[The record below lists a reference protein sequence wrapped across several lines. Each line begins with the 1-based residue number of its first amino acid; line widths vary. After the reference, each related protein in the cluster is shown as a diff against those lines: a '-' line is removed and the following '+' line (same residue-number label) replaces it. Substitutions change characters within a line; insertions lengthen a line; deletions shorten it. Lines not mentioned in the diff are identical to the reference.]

1 MSGVERSFRSPLTL
15 LEQWRDRVDAARLRE
30 VVITGYTVDLGFLEK
45 FAIPTARA
53 LGARIT
59 ILGDAVQAV
68 HDPVDVRRAGVAY
81 QHGHA
86 ACQRAFHPKLVVL
99 LGDEDVWLAIGSGN
113 PTLSGWGYNR
123 ELWAV
128 ARGSRQQGPQLI
140 ADVADWLHDLPE
152 VVRMATWI
160 AATLRQ
166 VAERIRPATLDGQW
180 SQVRAH
186 GNLRRPLL
194 EQVPTEPVRALHLS
208 APFYDPPAR
217 AVTDLVRRTKPESV
231 RVAVQPGVGIF
242 DGAAL
247 VRATENVVDR
257 EFAVLVGGPVRHG
270 KLIEWCTADGAI
282 AGLTGSAN
290 VTTSALLLS
299 TVGGGNCELVVLA
312 PQDGSLFPP
321 GDRQPGS
328 AVGKLV
334 SSSPT
339 SPADTGRPGPVL
351 LGCALADGALLVE
364 LAAPM
369 TAPVLVETSPSAVP
383 GTWLG
388 VGTVPVGQ
396 AAARFLVPELTGGA
410 VRAVVEV
417 DSVRHESAVVFVTDT
432 SRCRPRKD
440 AANEPR
446 LPRSYD
452 PVDLFTDPVIAQRF
466 SADLERLTVQVGAAA
481 RNVPHTTGK
490 RVDVPV
496 GSSDRWADFLED
508 CDRLLGP
515 DLSRLVFP
523 RNEVAETDTSIVWSI
538 DDADQGEV
546 ADGEDESVLDDVTQ
560 EEAAAGRPAVSA
572 VPPDERNRYRRF
584 AARWVA
590 AVAPPA
596 RPQDGSTPP
605 PMPLRMTITA
615 LYLTLLA
622 AGVWQDEETWRK
634 DLRRLA
640 GALVPDDQTLD
651 ELPPEAFHR
660 LYSLLAVAMATL
672 RQDAQLYG
680 GRAED
685 AVATAAWRDTAEW
698 VAEADPKL
706 AEDLLLPAT
715 QPYARVVSSAALWD
729 TITLARQSRHDPYA
743 AARMALAEAGVPV
756 ECLDGVWHVEGEH
769 RNAYRTAALVA
780 TALQRVADQVVAVA
794 RAPDRAVLIAAAG
807 HTMALADSRMAVW
820 RLYEL
825 SSTRTPTSL
834 TAGHPGPPPG
844 ARTRPL
850 VPSPLEVRELS
861 ARLGIDLVALTLRLR
876 TT

>member
-59 ILGDAVQAV
+59 ILGDAGQAV

-86 ACQRAFHPKLVVL
+86 ACKRAFHPKLVVL

-140 ADVADWLHDLPE
+140 ADVADWLHELPDI
-152 VVRMATWI
+152 VRVATWI

-166 VAERIRPATLDGQW
+166 VAERMRPATLDEQW
-180 SQVRAH
+180 SQMRAY

-217 AVTDLVRRTKPESV
+217 AVTDLLRRTKPESV

-257 EFAVLVGGPVRHG
+257 EFTVLVGGPVRHG
-270 KLIEWCTADGAI
+270 KLIEWCTADGAY

-290 VTTSALLLS
+290 VTASALLLS
-299 TVGGGNCELVVLA
+299 TAGGGNCELVVLA

-328 AVGKLV
+328 AVRKLV
-334 SSSPT
+334 SSPPASA
-339 SPADTGRPGPVL
+339 ADTGRPGPVL

-364 LAAPM
+364 LAATM
-369 TAPVLVETSPSAVP
+369 AAPVLIETSPSAVP

-388 VGTVPVGQ
+388 VGTVPAGL
-396 AAARFLVPELTGGA
+396 AATRFLAPELTGGA
-410 VRAVVEV
+410 VRAVVDV
-417 DSVRHESAVVFVTDT
+417 DGVRQESAIVFVTDT
-432 SRCRPRKD
+432 SRCRPRQD
-440 AANEPR
+440 ASNEAQ

-452 PVDLFTDPVIAQRF
+452 RVDLFTDPVIAQRF

-481 RNVPHTTGK
+481 RNVPHTTGG
-490 RVDVPV
+490 RVDDRI

-523 RNEVAETDTSIVWSI
+523 RNEAAEADASTVWSI

-546 ADGEDESVLDDVTQ
+546 ADGEDESVLEDVT
-560 EEAAAGRPAVSA
+560 EDEAAAGKPAVFA

-590 AVAPPA
+590 AVAPA
-596 RPQDGSTPP
+596 RSHDGSTAP

-622 AGVWQDEETWRK
+622 AGVWQDEETWREG
-634 DLRRLA
+634 LRRLA
-640 GALVPDDQTLD
+640 GSLVPDDQTRD

-672 RQDAQLYG
+672 RHDAQLYG
-680 GRAED
+680 GRTED
-685 AVATAAWRDTAEW
+685 TVATAAWRDTAEW

-706 AEDLLLPAT
+706 AENLLLPAT

-729 TITLARQSRHDPYA
+729 TITLARESRHDPYA
-743 AARMALAEAGVPV
+743 AARTALAEAGVTV
-756 ECLDGVWHVEGEH
+756 ECRDGVWQVEGEH
-769 RNAYRTAALVA
+769 RNAFRAAALVA
-780 TALQRVADQVVAVA
+780 TALQRVADQVVVA
-794 RAPDRAVLIAAAG
+794 ARGSGRAVLIAAAG
-807 HTMALADSRMAVW
+807 QTMALADSRTAMW

-825 SSTRTPTSL
+825 SSTRTPASL
-834 TAGHPGPPPG
+834 TAGCPGPPPG

-850 VPSPLEVRELS
+850 VPSPSEVRELS